1 MRARDLAV
9 SRPDRSNLR
18 RDCLPLGE
26 QTGRRHGLEGEGVN
40 CIQCGAEMKT
50 DRENFL
56 YEASGL
62 PGVTLVGVEVSRC
75 PNCGQYEVSIPHIEE
90 LHGLIAHTLIRK
102 PARLSGAEVRF
113 LRKWLGWSAA
123 DFAAHVGVTP
133 ETVSR
138 WENAAASMGATADR
152 LLRLMVVTKE
162 PVRDYSL
169 DLLKDVDGEAAQPLR
184 LGMHADQS
192 GWRAEAA

>member
-1 MRARDLAV
+1 V
-9 SRPDRSNLR
+9 S
-18 RDCLPLGE
+18 C
-26 QTGRRHGLEGEGVN
+26 T
-40 CIQCGAEMKT
+40 QCGVVMKT

-56 YEASGL
+56 YDACGL

-75 PNCGQYEVSIPHIEE
+75 PGCGQYEVSIPQIEE
-90 LHGLIAHTLIRK
+90 LHKLIAHTLIRK
-102 PARLSGAEVRF
+102 QARLSGAEVRF

-138 WENAAASMGATADR
+138 WETSAVPMGATADR

-169 DLLKDVDGEAAQPLR
+169 ELLKDVDGEAAQPLR
-184 LGMHADQS
+184 LGMRSDQG